1 LAKLERPEIG
11 WLGELAVDE
20 ALVVRSGGR
29 LIPWIP
35 LVDSHGVDRG
45 FSWDGVGAPD
55 FVQVKTSGF
64 ADDEGRHRWD
74 LRVGSFAAYHGL
86 SIVLALFDPKSKRI
100 GDVFW
105 RLDSTLLRRLA
116 RREYDSALRTEVYR
130 LDGSPSHQDR
140 LAPYRHSRDALWKE
154 FAPPR
159 ATAAASPGRLP
170 DLRIDQGG
178 IDTTPPAG
186 AGIVVGDKEVGALT
200 TVARSEG
207 GVVAL
212 GNHKDLLL
220 FRPAFD
226 IKGRDLL
233 VQRVGSPMALFAQ
246 VKGTAVVRGHDLVR
260 FHVRR
265 NTFVPAEDF
274 WLALYCWVHR
284 PAGLFPECWLIPSI
298 ALAQGTAH
306 QRDSSYLTIDA
317 RLDATVDR
325 WAVWRCP
332 IHEQADVFRA
342 GLHRLRAAA

>member
-1 LAKLERPEIG
+1 MAKLERPEIG

-45 FSWDGVGAPD
+45 YSWDGVGAPS

-64 ADDEGRHRWD
+64 ADDEGRHRWE

-100 GDVFW
+100 GDIFW

-130 LDGSPSHQDR
+130 LDGSPSHEDR
-140 LAPYRHSRDALWKE
+140 LAPYRHSQDGLWKE

-178 IDTTPPAG
+178 VYEFGLIT
-186 AGIVVGDKEVGALT
+186 ELL
-200 TVARSEG
+200 R
-207 GVVAL
+207 

-233 VQRVGSPMALFAQ
+233 VQRVGSPMALFVQ

-265 NTFVPAEDF
+265 NTFVPADDF
-274 WLALYCWVHR
+274 WLALYCWARR

-317 RLDATVDR
+317 RLDAAVDR
-325 WAVWRCP
+325 WAMWRCP

-342 GLHRLRAAA
+342 GLHRLRVAA

>member
-1 LAKLERPEIG
+1 MAKLKRPEIG

-178 IDTTPPAG
+178 VYEFGLIT
-186 AGIVVGDKEVGALT
+186 ELL
-200 TVARSEG
+200 R
-207 GVVAL
+207 

-233 VQRVGSPMALFAQ
+233 VQRVGSSMALFAQ

>member
-1 LAKLERPEIG
+1 MAKLERPEIG
-11 WLGELAVDE
+11 WLGELAVDQV
-20 ALVVRSGGR
+20 LVVGSGGR

-35 LVDSHGVDRG
+35 LVDSHGVDRAY
-45 FSWDGVGAPD
+45 SWDGVNAPS

-64 ADDEGRHRWD
+64 VDDEGRHRWE

-86 SIVLALFDPKSKRI
+86 SIVLDLFDPKSNRI

-105 RLDSTLLRRLA
+105 RLDSTLLKRLA

-130 LDGSPSHQDR
+130 LDGSPSHRDR

-154 FAPPR
+154 FGPPD
-159 ATAAASPGRLP
+159 ATAAASSGRLP
-170 DLRIDQGG
+170 DLRIDQGAVYEFG
-178 IDTTPPAG
+178 MIT
-186 AGIVVGDKEVGALT
+186 ELL
-200 TVARSEG
+200 R
-207 GVVAL
+207 

-233 VQRVGSPMALFAQ
+233 VQRVGSRIALFVQ
-246 VKGTAVVRGHDLVR
+246 IKGTAVVRGHDLVR

-265 NTFVPAEDF
+265 NTFVPADDF
-274 WLALYCWVHR
+274 WVALYCWVRR

-298 ALAQGTAH
+298 ELAQRTAH

-317 RLDATVDR
+317 RLEPSVDR
-325 WAVWRCP
+325 WSTWRCP

-342 GLHRLRAAA
+342 ALSQLRAAA